1 MENSQNMPQ
10 KSELKLKKSVET
22 IIDTICEYFKI
33 SIEKVC
39 SKSRK
44 KDVVNVRHFCIYII
58 RKSEKMSL
66 QEIGGIF
73 KIKQH
78 GSVLNAFHKIDSFIE
93 QYEQYRED
101 YKEIKFRLS
110 LKNVSLDNKNIYR
123 HLAFI
128 FMTNHP
134 ELFVKTGITKND
146 VTFLADDFKVSSDF
160 LSQILEIMEKHE
172 KEKQENRAEKF
183 VKTKTNDL
191 GPRKGE
197 TIKPKVYGED
207 ILRVRGENN

>member
-1 MENSQNMPQ
+1 MENSWNMPQ

-33 SIEKVC
+33 PIEKVC

-44 KDVVNVRHFCIYII
+44 TDVVNARHFCIYII
-58 RKSEKMSL
+58 RRSEKMSL

-93 QYEQYRED
+93 QYEQYRKD

-110 LKNVSLDNKNIYR
+110 LKNLSLDNKDIYR

-191 GPRKGE
+191 EARKGE

-207 ILRVRGENN
+207 ILGVRGENN